1 MSERTTPP
9 SIAPKK
15 TPANRP
21 ARATDDGAQVPSGE
35 ATTSRPSNGE
45 APASVGERIRRTA
58 AGVAGAARS
67 AISPRPEEDARRPA
81 ASGPAAAHTPRV
93 RTEAA
98 PAPAPSSG
106 PRRVRLAV
114 ARIDPWSVM
123 KLSFLLSVAVGI
135 MIVVAAAVVWYT
147 LDGLAVFTKVNSTIL
162 EITGDPD
169 FFNVLEYA
177 AFNRVVSLATMIA
190 VVDVVLLTALATIG
204 AFLYN
209 IVAALV
215 GGVTVTLTDD

>member
-67 AISPRPEEDARRPA
+67 AISPRPAGCAPRRRPHRRRRA
-81 ASGPAAAHTPRV
+81 ARAACGSRWRA
-93 RTEAA
+93 
-98 PAPAPSSG
+98 
-106 PRRVRLAV
+106 
-114 ARIDPWSVM
+114 
-123 KLSFLLSVAVGI
+123 
-135 MIVVAAAVVWYT
+135 
-147 LDGLAVFTKVNSTIL
+147 STR
-162 EITGDPD
+162 G
-169 FFNVLEYA
+169 
-177 AFNRVVSLATMIA
+177 R
-190 VVDVVLLTALATIG
+190 
-204 AFLYN
+204 
-209 IVAALV
+209 
-215 GGVTVTLTDD
+215 